1 MSLEN
6 EFTNGIRIISPRG
19 QLNSNNAGEV
29 ENEILAWI
37 GAGER
42 KMVLDME
49 HLEYISSA
57 GLRVVLVAAKKLR
70 QEKGQLV
77 LCALSP
83 STQEVFEISGF
94 LTILDVVPTR
104 AEALARIQA

>member
-6 EFTNGIRIISPRG
+6 EFTNGIRIISPHG

-83 STQEVFEISGF
+83 STHEVFEISGF